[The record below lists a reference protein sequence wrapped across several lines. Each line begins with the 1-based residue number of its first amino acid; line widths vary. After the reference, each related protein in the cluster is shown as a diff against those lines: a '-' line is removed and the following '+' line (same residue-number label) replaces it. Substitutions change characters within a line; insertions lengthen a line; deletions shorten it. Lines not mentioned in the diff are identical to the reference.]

1 MENKNNK
8 KISILYAIIFILLV
22 LICEILLIN
31 IRYISTI
38 ILFVAI
44 LLSISIYFVFEKYYY
59 NLSKKTRFLVILTT
73 IFFLGILIEISH
85 FFIVF
90 PTIVVTENYDKALA
104 IQNYIIKKYN
114 TFAEIN
120 IFKTEHVLSLHTF
133 SHRKFDK
140 IAIGIADS
148 DLFDDSVKIGIY
160 YKYSDDSEIAK
171 KRSETSFN
179 KRVEL
184 IDGVIA
190 AKTQIIDN
198 ENIVI
203 DILID
208 KNADKDRIYKIVNNF
223 FPIDNTKKTININK
237 K

>member
-1 MENKNNK
+1 MGNKNNK
-8 KISILYAIIFILLV
+8 KISILYAIIFILLI

-59 NLSKKTRFLVILTT
+59 DLSKKAKFLIIL
-73 IFFLGILIEISH
+73 ISH

-184 IDGVIA
+184 IDGVVS

-208 KNADKDRIYKIVNNF
+208 ENADKDRIYKIVNNF
-223 FPIDNTKKTININK
+223 FPIDNTKKIIHINK